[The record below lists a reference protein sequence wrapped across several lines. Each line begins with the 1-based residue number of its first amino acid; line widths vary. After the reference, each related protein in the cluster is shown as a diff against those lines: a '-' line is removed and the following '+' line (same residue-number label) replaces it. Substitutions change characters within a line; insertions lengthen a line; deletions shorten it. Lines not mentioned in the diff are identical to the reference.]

1 MSYLLDTNVLSE
13 LRRRKPNASVLK
25 WFSNRRSETLFLSV
39 LTLGEIRKGLE
50 SVSDSERRLKLLD
63 WLEIELPAFFTGRI
77 LSVDIPV
84 ADRWGWLQAE
94 VGRPVPA
101 VDSLLAATAIHHE
114 LRLVTR
120 NEKDFAYPGLEI
132 INPWTGV

>member
-1 MSYLLDTNVLSE
+1 MSYLVDTNVLSE
-13 LRRRKPNASVLK
+13 LRRRKPNAGVLE

-39 LTLGEIRKGLE
+39 LTLGEIRKTLE

-84 ADRWGWLQAE
+84 ADRWGRLQAE
-94 VGRPVPA
+94 ARRPVSA
-101 VDSLLAATAIHHE
+101 VDSLLAATALHHE

-120 NEKDFAYPGLEI
+120 NEKDFAYPGLEV
-132 INPWTGV
+132 INPWTVA

>member
-1 MSYLLDTNVLSE
+1 MSYLVDTNVLSE
-13 LRRRKPNASVLK
+13 LRRRKPDTGVVE
-25 WFSNRRSETLFLSV
+25 WFSNRRSEMLFLSV

-50 SVSDSERRLKLLD
+50 SISEGERRLKLLD

-84 ADRWGWLQAE
+84 ADRWGRLQAE
-94 VGRPVPA
+94 AGRPVSA
-101 VDSLLAATAIHHE
+101 VDSLLAATALHHE

-120 NEKDFAYPGLEI
+120 NEKDFAYPGLEV
-132 INPWTGV
+132 INPWTVV